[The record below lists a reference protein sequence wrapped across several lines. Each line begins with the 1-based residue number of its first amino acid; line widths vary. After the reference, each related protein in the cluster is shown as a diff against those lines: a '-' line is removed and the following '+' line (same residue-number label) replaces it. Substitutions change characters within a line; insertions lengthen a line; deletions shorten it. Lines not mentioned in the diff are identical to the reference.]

1 MPPSLSGKTA
11 LVTGVSRRRGIG
23 FAVATKLASLGAS
36 VVIHHHR
43 PHDLDQPWGG
53 DDLDSV
59 RDGIRGR
66 LTDGARFTDVAAD
79 LSDPD
84 SVPVVM
90 EAALAAT
97 GQLDILVCNHAKSGD
112 DGSILDMTA
121 ERLSAFW
128 EVNTRATL
136 LLTAEFARLRAP
148 QGERARRPG
157 DRIDGGGP
165 FERPRGHVFWMTSGQ
180 IHGAMRGEVAYAAS
194 KAALA
199 GVTATVAAE
208 LLELGVILNTIDPGP
223 VNIGYM
229 DPDTTR
235 SVARRPRGL
244 LGEHAVRSRRAPR
257 GPRRADRLALHRR
270 RQLGR
275 RPGAHERRRVQ
286 SVEMFRGESRPQSR
300 R

>member
-1 MPPSLSGKTA
+1 MLPSPSPSPSPSLSGKTA

-43 PHDLDQPWGG
+43 PHDLEQPWGG

-66 LTDGARFTDVAAD
+66 LTDGARFADVAAD
-79 LSDPD
+79 LGDPN
-84 SVPVVM
+84 SVPVVV

-112 DGSILDMTA
+112 DGSILNMTA

-128 EVNTRATL
+128 EINTRATL

-157 DRIDGGGP
+157 DRIDGGV
-165 FERPRGHVFWMTSGQ
+165 RTS
-180 IHGAMRGEVAYAAS
+180 
-194 KAALA
+194 
-199 GVTATVAAE
+199 
-208 LLELGVILNTIDPGP
+208 
-223 VNIGYM
+223 
-229 DPDTTR
+229 
-235 SVARRPRGL
+235 
-244 LGEHAVRSRRAPR
+244 APE
-257 GPRRADRLALHRR
+257 GTCS
-270 RQLGR
+270 G
-275 RPGAHERRRVQ
+275 
-286 SVEMFRGESRPQSR
+286 
-300 R
+300 